1 MRRRRSFYARPEI
14 VRGQQCAEAR
24 RRGGAGQLLSGGG
37 QGHGAGVVTAV
48 PSWVAKRPQTLRPGR
63 GLAAQRVVA
72 GREDVRTPT
81 MPVVALSASSV
92 RRADVRPIGR
102 ADVRCPRVR
111 CPRDRCHPG
120 VRTDGPSVSAA
131 LQPRCPDRAG
141 PWNGSVRRA
150 VPVGRNGFD
159 VPRGPRAAWSPARI
173 GPDGKGWCWVGRGW
187 LGQGSTADRRP
198 PHRTPTGWGAASPPG
213 RQGSWSSAR
222 VLVGWLGST
231 RTSRCSPVPCGCVL
245 GRCRRGARP
254 WAGQG
259 GGDHALWS
267 LGW

>member
-1 MRRRRSFYARPEI
+1 MRAKPPRHRPDHRSLLHYAHLLTTIHLHNCSPTCYLGTPSAPPYKPDPVHPRLSVVPLPSPRTI
-14 VRGQQCAEAR
+14 QLQHTTAV
-24 RRGGAGQLLSGGG
+24 RRGAASRRCWAVVQRRG

-81 MPVVALSASSV
+81 MPVVALSASAV

-131 LQPRCPDRAG
+131 MQPRCPDRAG

-150 VPVGRNGFD
+150 VPVGRNG
-159 VPRGPRAAWSPARI
+159 VR
-173 GPDGKGWCWVGRGW
+173 
-187 LGQGSTADRRP
+187 
-198 PHRTPTGWGAASPPG
+198 GAA
-213 RQGSWSSAR
+213 
-222 VLVGWLGST
+222 VV
-231 RTSRCSPVPCGCVL
+231 
-245 GRCRRGARP
+245 RGVVACP
-254 WAGQG
+254 HGV
-259 GGDHALWS
+259 
-267 LGW
+267 